1 MQIVGEGDDRL
12 STVLQ
17 HRHQT
22 STLEQNIQFGSDD
35 DMKGGEV
42 AVEGVV
48 RGGVTCSREQTLSE
62 SEVSTRDVE
71 VHNVSES

>member
-1 MQIVGEGDDRL
+1 M
-12 STVLQ
+12 
-17 HRHQT
+17 
-22 STLEQNIQFGSDD
+22 QFGSDD

-48 RGGVTCSREQTLSE
+48 RGSGVACSREQTLSE

>member
-1 MQIVGEGDDRL
+1 MK
-12 STVLQ
+12 

-22 STLEQNIQFGSDD
+22 STLEQNMQFGSDD
-35 DMKGGEV
+35 DMRGGGGEV
-42 AVEGVV
+42 TVEGMM
-48 RGGVTCSREQTLSE
+48 RAGPCSREQTLSE